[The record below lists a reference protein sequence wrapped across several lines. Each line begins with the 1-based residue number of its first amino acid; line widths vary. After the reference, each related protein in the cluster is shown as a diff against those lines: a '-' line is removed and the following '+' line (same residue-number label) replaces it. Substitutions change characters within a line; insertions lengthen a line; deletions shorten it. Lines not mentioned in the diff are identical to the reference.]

1 MKKTLSIV
9 MLFEL
14 AFTMAMSVSAAKPV
28 DGRKTC
34 TAYIGEVALDGKID
48 DAWEYA
54 PVIKVDTV
62 KQNASKWYGD
72 KTKVAGKDYATLDC
86 KVLWDGKSTRNLAL
100 SRYRSRHA
108 ARRGEEET
116 ALAIDELS
124 DIVSGEDVEETVD
137 MRAISVEISAFLRE
151 QPEKKRVAFVLRYW
165 YAKSVSEV
173 ARQTGQTESAC
184 AMTLSR
190 MRKKLAERLSE
201 RGFSI

>member
-1 MKKTLSIV
+1 MRDSDIIELFFARDESAIEQTREKYGNYCSRIAMNILKDHGDAEECVSDTYLAVWNAIPPERPQSFLSY
-9 MLFEL
+9 L
-14 AFTMAMSVSAAKPV
+14 
-28 DGRKTC
+28 
-34 TAYIGEVALDGKID
+34 GKI
-48 DAWEYA
+48 
-54 PVIKVDTV
+54 
-62 KQNASKWYGD
+62 
-72 KTKVAGKDYATLDC
+72 
-86 KVLWDGKSTRNLAL
+86 TRNLAL

-173 ARQTGQTESAC
+173 ARQTGQTKSAC

>member
-1 MKKTLSIV
+1 MRDPQIIELFFARDESAIEQTREKYGKYCMRIAMNILRDHGDAEECVSDTYLAAWNTIPPERPQSFLSY
-9 MLFEL
+9 L
-14 AFTMAMSVSAAKPV
+14 
-28 DGRKTC
+28 
-34 TAYIGEVALDGKID
+34 GKI
-48 DAWEYA
+48 
-54 PVIKVDTV
+54 
-62 KQNASKWYGD
+62 
-72 KTKVAGKDYATLDC
+72 
-86 KVLWDGKSTRNLAL
+86 TRNLAL

-108 ARRGEEET
+108 VRRGEDET

-137 MRAISVEISAFLRE
+137 MRAISAEISAFLRE
-151 QPEKKRVAFVLRYW
+151 QPEKKRVTFVLRYW

-173 ARQTGQTESAC
+173 AHETGQTESAC